1 MNRSTILGLLF
12 SIVALVVIASI
23 SLPAGRFFIARAITG
38 EELDRQFYRDLP
50 KIVAAISSDPKKAE
64 YVLTMERKSQAAS
77 LGVQKDLGYAMYG
90 LSFSLLVIAFLIG
103 LALFQTKKPK
113 G

>member
-1 MNRSTILGLLF
+1 MNRSTILGLIF
-12 SIVALVVIASI
+12 CIVALVMMAAV

-50 KIVAAISSDPKKAE
+50 KIVSAISSDPKKAE
-64 YVLTMERKSQAAS
+64 YVLSMERKSQEAS

-113 G
+113 V